1 MRRSLLAALIV
12 ALVACMVPAGSA
24 RAAWREAQT
33 TNFVIYADLDEDE
46 VSRLAQRLERYHAAM
61 ELVTNVDM
69 PPPSPSNRVTIYIL
83 GNWSEMRELAGSQ
96 TIAGF
101 YMPRAGRAA
110 AFVPAQRSGRREDFS
125 LNVLLHEYAHHFMIS
140 NSPFALPAWYSEGGA
155 EFFGSTRFNEDG
167 GLTLGLPAA
176 NRYDEIFYA
185 RNVTAADLLD
195 PPPVEGTGPRPYT
208 NFYGKSWLL
217 FHMLQIDPEWRG
229 KVGAY
234 IRALTTG
241 QSARQAAES
250 ALGDLS
256 ALERSLDDY
265 KTRPRLT
272 SMRFTASQLEVGPV
286 TIRPLTAGEAAMMR
300 YRVVSVR
307 GVNREQATELLAR
320 IRGVAG
326 QYPQDAAV
334 QDWLAE
340 AEYDAGNDAEAIAAA
355 ERALAID
362 PGRVNAYVQKGYAL
376 FRQAKEA
383 EEGPAAVAAYR
394 AAAAPFLALNGL
406 ENDHP
411 LALYYFYL
419 SFVQSGRTP
428 GPAARAGL
436 EHAVE
441 LAPFDWSLRL
451 AAVNMH
457 LTAGEFPE
465 ARRAL
470 MPIAFYAHGGSLAT
484 AARTVVERIDAGA
497 LSAESGAELR
507 DLLDAGM
514 ARAESEPEGGDAA
527 GEGEGEGG
535 EAGEAGGEA
544 EA

>member
-1 MRRSLLAALIV
+1 MRHGPLVALIIALLAC
-12 ALVACMVPAGSA
+12 LVPSGSA

-33 TNFVIYADLDEDE
+33 TNFVIYADLDEAQ
-46 VSRLAQRLERYHAAM
+46 VSQLAQRLERYHAAM
-61 ELVTNVDM
+61 ELVTGVDM
-69 PPPSPSNRVTIYIL
+69 PPPSPSNRVTIYVL
-83 GNWSEMRELAGSQ
+83 GNWSEMAELSGSQ
-96 TIAGF
+96 MIAGF
-101 YMPRAGRAA
+101 YVPRAGRAA
-110 AFVPAQRSGRREDFS
+110 AFVPAQRAGRREDFS

-155 EFFGSTRFNEDG
+155 EFFGATRFNEDG

-195 PPPVEGTGPRPYT
+195 PPPVEGTSQRPYT

-234 IRALTTG
+234 IRALTSG
-241 QSARQAAES
+241 QSARAAAES
-250 ALGDLS
+250 TLGDLS
-256 ALERSLDDY
+256 ALERALDDY

-272 SMRFTASQLEVGPV
+272 SMRFSAEQLPVGQV
-286 TIRPLTAGEAAMMR
+286 TIRQLTAGEAAMMR
-300 YRVVSVR
+300 YRVVSER
-307 GVNREQATELLAR
+307 GVGSEQAATLLAR
-320 IRGVAG
+320 IRGVAA

-334 QDWLAE
+334 QDWLSE

-355 ERALAID
+355 DRALAID
-362 PGRVNAYVQKGYAL
+362 PARVNAYVQKGYAL
-376 FRQAKEA
+376 FRIAKEA
-383 EEGPAAVAAYR
+383 EEGPARIAAYR

-411 LALYYFYL
+411 LALYYYYL
-419 SFVQSGRTP
+419 SFIQSGRVP
-428 GPAARAGL
+428 GPSARAGL

-441 LAPFDWSLRL
+441 LAPFDWTLRL
-451 AAVNMH
+451 TAVNMH
-457 LTAGEFPE
+457 LAAGEFAE

-470 MPIAFYAHGGSLAT
+470 MPIAFYAHGGSLAN
-484 AARTVVERIDAGA
+484 AARNVVERIDAGVV
-497 LSAESGAELR
+497 AEDGQELR

-514 ARAESEPEGGDAA
+514 NLAADEPEGGDT
-527 GEGEGEGG
+527 GSDGQGEDEGES
-535 EAGEAGGEA
+535 EA
-544 EA
+544 

>member
-1 MRRSLLAALIV
+1 MRRNPLVGVLLAL
-12 ALVACMVPAGSA
+12 LACLVPAGSA
-24 RAAWREAQT
+24 QAAWREAQT

-46 VSRLAQRLERYHAAM
+46 VAQLAQRLERYHAAM

-69 PPPSPSNRVTIYIL
+69 PPPSPSNRVTIYVL
-83 GNWSEMRELAGSQ
+83 GDWSEMRELSGSQ
-96 TIAGF
+96 MIAGF

-110 AFVPAQRSGRREDFS
+110 AFVPAQRAGRREDFS

-140 NSPFALPAWYSEGGA
+140 NSTFALPAWYGEGGA
-155 EFFGSTRFNEDG
+155 EFFGATRFNEDG

-176 NRYDEIFYA
+176 ERYDEIFYA

-195 PPPVEGTGPRPYT
+195 PPPVEGSGQRTYT

-217 FHMLQIDPEWRG
+217 FHMLQIDPAWRG

-234 IRALTTG
+234 LRALTSG
-241 QSARQAAES
+241 QSARAAAES
-250 ALGDLS
+250 TLGDLS
-256 ALERSLDDY
+256 ELEQALDDY

-272 SMRFTASQLEVGPV
+272 SMRFSADQLAVGPV
-286 TIRPLTAGEAAMMR
+286 AIRQLTAGEAAMMR
-300 YRVVSVR
+300 HRVVSVR
-307 GVNREQATELLAR
+307 GVNREQATALLAR

-355 ERALAID
+355 DRALAID
-362 PGRVNAYVQKGYAL
+362 PSRVNAYVQKGYAL

-383 EEGPAAVAAYR
+383 EEGPARIAAYR

-419 SFVQSGRTP
+419 SFTQSGRNP
-428 GPAARAGL
+428 GSSARAGL

-441 LAPFDWSLRL
+441 LAPFDWTLRL
-451 AAVNMH
+451 AAINMH
-457 LTAGEFPE
+457 LTAGEFPQ

-470 MPIAFYAHGGSLAT
+470 MPIAFYAHGGSLAS
-484 AARTVVERIDAGA
+484 AARSVVERIDAGV
-497 LSAESGAELR
+497 LAEDAAELR

-514 ARAESEPEGGDAA
+514 NQSETPEEG
-527 GEGEGEGG
+527 GEGEDGADGEGK
-535 EAGEAGGEA
+535 EAGKD
-544 EA
+544 